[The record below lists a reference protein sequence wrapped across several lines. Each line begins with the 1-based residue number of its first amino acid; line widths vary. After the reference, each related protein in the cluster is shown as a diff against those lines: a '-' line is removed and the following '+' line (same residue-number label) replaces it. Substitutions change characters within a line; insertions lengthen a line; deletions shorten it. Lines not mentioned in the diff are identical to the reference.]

1 MIYIFYTLAALL
13 VYMSFKS
20 LQGGIAYFRYFKKE
34 LAKPQTLYSPFVT
47 VIAPCKGLEEGL
59 EENLLALLEQDY
71 PNYEIIFVVDSESDP
86 AYLVLEAVCRQDA
99 ASERSTSIVV
109 AQRSTDS
116 SQKVENLRQAVQH
129 ADDKSKMFVF
139 VDSDTRPTQQWLRQL
154 VGPLE
159 NETIG
164 AATGY
169 RWFISERPTFGSEL
183 RSVWNAS
190 IASALGANQKSNFC
204 WGGSTAIRREIF
216 ERLDMR
222 ERWRGTLSD
231 DFVVTRVLKEAGLL
245 IHFVPQALTASI
257 GNCSLAETIEF
268 TNRQMKITRV
278 YSHDLWLRSFFGS
291 IVFCAVMF
299 SAFLTLVLSRQN
311 DLAVVVAAAT
321 VAAVTVFSIGKSW
334 LRHNAV
340 EMVLA
345 DTRPAIKKQ
354 RLTQNTLW
362 IITPALFLI
371 NCIAAAVSRTIVW
384 RGIEYE
390 LISATETVIMT
401 DKRSI

>member
-1 MIYIFYTLAALL
+1 
-13 VYMSFKS
+13 
-20 LQGGIAYFRYFKKE
+20 
-34 LAKPQTLYSPFVT
+34 
-47 VIAPCKGLEEGL
+47 
-59 EENLLALLEQDY
+59 
-71 PNYEIIFVVDSESDP
+71 
-86 AYLVLEAVCRQDA
+86 
-99 ASERSTSIVV
+99 V

-299 SAFLTLVLSRQN
+299 SAFMTLVLSRQN